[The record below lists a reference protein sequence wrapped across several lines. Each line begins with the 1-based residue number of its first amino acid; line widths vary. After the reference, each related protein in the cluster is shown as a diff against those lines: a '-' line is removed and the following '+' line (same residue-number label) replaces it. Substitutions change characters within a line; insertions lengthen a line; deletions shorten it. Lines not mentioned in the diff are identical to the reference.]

1 MKPYLTLLL
10 LLSQP
15 IGAQTLRSPEAVTLA
30 VQAEMT
36 QSQNRQPA
44 YALLAEQQ
52 PEFLARW
59 RTQLRQQIIVMPKKQ
74 WSSASD
80 AIALSE
86 ALNIANR
93 YLARADDASV
103 DAYFQQQRL
112 FLDQALTD
120 AGLCS
125 RLLNTA
131 TSRADS
137 VYSSPWLMDGQYRK
151 SLPALQRAV
160 TDLIVNAQNQ
170 PERTLPAEQ
179 NQLFLQRL
187 VTRMAARFGQESLT
201 EYDLVDNEN
210 AAPSIRCKAVWQVA
224 ETIQEQA
231 PELRAHL
238 VRVYFGR

>member
-1 MKPYLTLLL
+1 LLL
-10 LLSQP
+10 LLSQS
-15 IGAQTLRSPEAVTLA
+15 IGAQTLRSPDSVTVA
-30 VQAEMT
+30 VQTELDRS
-36 QSQNRQPA
+36 QSRQPA

-52 PEFLARW
+52 PDFLSRW

-80 AIALSE
+80 AIALAE

-93 YLARADDASV
+93 YLERADDASV

-112 FLDQALTD
+112 FLDQARTD

-137 VYSSPWLMDGQYRK
+137 VYGNPWLMDAQYRK

-160 TDLIVNAQNQ
+160 SALILNAQQQ
-170 PERTLPAEQ
+170 PERKLPAEQ

-187 VTRMAARFGQESLT
+187 ITRMAERFGQESLK

-210 AAPSIRCKAVWQVA
+210 ADPLTRCKAVWQVA
-224 ETIQEQA
+224 ETIEEQA